1 MLSFWH
7 RRLRFVRDHVTMA
20 GKGLAMSVDSKLMK
34 TANQPVVIDTGRE
47 IVAAKRP
54 SRVRFAI
61 AFGVAAISD
70 LLSMWTDF
78 VPPIQW
84 AIDLGTAAA
93 LFLVLGRRWALLPG
107 LLVEAIP
114 GMGVFPVWVLVV
126 ISIILYDEIRTHK
139 K

>member
-1 MLSFWH
+1 
-7 RRLRFVRDHVTMA
+7 
-20 GKGLAMSVDSKLMK
+20 MSVDSKLMK
-34 TANQPVVIDTGRE
+34 TENQPVVIDTGRE
-47 IVAAKRP
+47 IVAARRP

-70 LLSMWTDF
+70 FLSMWTDF
-78 VPPIQW
+78 LPPIQW

-126 ISIILYDEIRTHK
+126 ISIILYDEVKTHK

>member
-1 MLSFWH
+1 
-7 RRLRFVRDHVTMA
+7 
-20 GKGLAMSVDSKLMK
+20 MSVDSKLMK

-47 IVAAKRP
+47 MVAAKRP

-70 LLSMWTDF
+70 FLSMWTDF

-114 GMGVFPVWVLVV
+114 AMGVFPVWVLVV